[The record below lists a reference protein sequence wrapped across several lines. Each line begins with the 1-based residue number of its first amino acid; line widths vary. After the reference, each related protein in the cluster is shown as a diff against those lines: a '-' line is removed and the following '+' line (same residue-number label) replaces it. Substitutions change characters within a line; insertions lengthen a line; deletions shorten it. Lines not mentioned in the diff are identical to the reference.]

1 MLTKY
6 LSPARMGLLALLSI
20 LLLLGLTA
28 CGADNTPTTTTSNAP
43 ATTAAVT
50 ATSTTSGPGPAV
62 TTNGTAS
69 AATGAG
75 SFTDGKFSLP
85 GTTLL
90 TLDPG
95 VGSVLKGL
103 LSSGA
108 TAPDMALQIYASDN
122 ETPILGENADSA
134 LVKAGYVF
142 HDVRNGSDTRLIVN
156 GNDGAGAYTK
166 AGGPDVILYA
176 REANALTG
184 GGTPPG
190 IDATQ
195 YQKLV
200 AQLQGKKSVLIVLT
214 GTNLF
219 QALANTNSTP
229 VPTQ

>member
-1 MLTKY
+1 MLTKFF
-6 LSPARMGLLALLSI
+6 PPGRVTLLALLSI

-43 ATTAAVT
+43 ATTAAVS
-50 ATSTTSGPGPAV
+50 ANKSA
-62 TTNGTAS
+62 
-69 AATGAG
+69 AATGPSPTANAG
-75 SFTDGKFSLP
+75 DSESIFSSSSGKFSLP

-95 VGSVLKGL
+95 VESVLKGL

-108 TAPDMALQIYASDN
+108 TAPDMALQIYGSDN

-142 HDVRNGSDTRLIVN
+142 HDVRNGSDTKLIVN

-176 REANALTG
+176 REASALTG

-190 IDATQ
+190 VDATQ

-229 VPTQ
+229 IPTQ